1 MRVRGGW
8 YNPIRQ
14 TQWDHM
20 APVVTIPGQLRDEDP
35 VTIDVDQIGS
45 ALPADDVTVTRSWT
59 VAA

>member
-1 MRVRGGW
+1 
-8 YNPIRQ
+8 
-14 TQWDHM
+14 M

-45 ALPADDVTVTRSWT
+45 TLPADDVTVTRSWT